1 MSPALPRGGLRSAA
15 VFALCAL
22 FAVLA
27 MGLTLLASGAYRDTA
42 AVAEVNYTR
51 RTALSYLVHQVR
63 RSDADG
69 CVYVESFGGGDALA
83 LVEPAGGSSYITL
96 LYCYGGQLR
105 ELYVEEGYPLLP
117 EDGLP
122 VLELSSLDIRAEGGL
137 LCFTAT
143 ASDGTVSSVS
153 VAPRC
158 RLGGEV
164 GML

>member
-1 MSPALPRGGLRSAA
+1 VRPVRGAGHGIDPAGQRG
-15 VFALCAL
+15 
-22 FAVLA
+22 
-27 MGLTLLASGAYRDTA
+27 YRDTA

-51 RTALSYLVHQVR
+51 RTALSYLVHHVR
-63 RSDADG
+63 RSEAEG
-69 CVYVESFGGGDALA
+69 CVYVESFGGVDALA

-122 VLELSSLDIRAEGGL
+122 VLELSSLEIRAEDGL

-158 RLGGEV
+158 RLGGEG

>member
-22 FAVLA
+22 FTVLA

-42 AVAEVNYTR
+42 AGAEVNYTR

-83 LVEPAGGSSYITL
+83 LV
-96 LYCYGGQLR
+96 
-105 ELYVEEGYPLLP
+105 
-117 EDGLP
+117 
-122 VLELSSLDIRAEGGL
+122 
-137 LCFTAT
+137 
-143 ASDGTVSSVS
+143 
-153 VAPRC
+153 
-158 RLGGEV
+158 
-164 GML
+164 

>member
-22 FAVLA
+22 FAVLS

-42 AVAEVNYTR
+42 AGAEANYTR
-51 RTALSYLVHQVR
+51 RTALSYLVNQVR

-69 CVYVESFGGGDALA
+69 CVYVESFGGGDALVLA
-83 LVEPAGGSSYITL
+83 EPTGGSSYVTL
-96 LYCYGGQLR
+96 LYCYDGQLR

-122 VLELSSLDIRAEGGL
+122 VLELQSLRVCAENGL
-137 LCFTAT
+137 LSFTAT
-143 ASDGTVSSVS
+143 APDGAVSSVS